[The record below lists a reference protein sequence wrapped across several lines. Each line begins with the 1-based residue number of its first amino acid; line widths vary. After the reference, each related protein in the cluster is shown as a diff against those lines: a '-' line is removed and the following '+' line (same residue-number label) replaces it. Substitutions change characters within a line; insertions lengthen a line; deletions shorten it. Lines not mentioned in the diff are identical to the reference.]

1 MNDHPSA
8 NNMNQPGGQS
18 PWEAKP
24 NQGPQPQQGYP
35 QQPSQPYPQQP
46 QGYGQPPQPSP
57 QQPQG
62 PGQPP
67 QPSPQQPQGPGQ
79 PPQPSPQQ
87 PQGYGQPGHQQ
98 PYTQPGYQQPYAPG
112 YGQPPQPPG
121 GGRGGTNR
129 ILLITIIG
137 ILVITLGLGAWWVIA
152 NNTKPA
158 DPSTPTPTTTS
169 PSPTDTQPSKT
180 TTSPS
185 PTPRRSSSTPTP
197 SPTTA
202 PELPKQFG
210 DYNFVKNIDR
220 SNVYENS
227 SGDRIVAQFLAL
239 EILFDV
245 ERKKME
251 DLTEVGQLTC
261 GRSFYEDKETKKK
274 KYFMMCITKKYGG
287 VLELGSNESASAQ
300 ELGAEGQ
307 KFLEAWK

>member
-8 NNMNQPGGQS
+8 NNMNQPGMQS
-18 PWEAKP
+18 PWGAKP

-46 QGYGQPPQPSP
+46 QG
-57 QQPQG
+57 

-67 QPSPQQPQGPGQ
+67 QS
-79 PPQPSPQQ
+79 SPQQ

-98 PYTQPGYQQPYAPG
+98 PYAQPGYQQPYAPS

-129 ILLITIIG
+129 ILLSVIIG
-137 ILVITLGLGAWWVIA
+137 ILVLALGLGAWWVIA
-152 NNTKPA
+152 NNTTPA

-169 PSPTDTQPSKT
+169 PSPTATQPSKT
-180 TTSPS
+180 TASPS
-185 PTPRRSSSTPTP
+185 PTPRSSSSTPTS

-210 DYNFVKNIDR
+210 DYSFVKNIDR

-227 SGDRIVAQFLAL
+227 SGDRILAQFLAL
-239 EILFDV
+239 EIFFDV

-251 DLTEVGQLTC
+251 DPTEVGQLTC
-261 GRSFYEDKETKKK
+261 GRSFYEDKDTKEKK
-274 KYFMMCITKKYGG
+274 HFMMCITKKYGG
-287 VLELGSNESASAQ
+287 VLELGSTESASAQ
-300 ELGAEGQ
+300 ELGTEGQ

>member
-8 NNMNQPGGQS
+8 NNMNQPGMQS
-18 PWEAKP
+18 PWGAKP

-46 QGYGQPPQPSP
+46 QG
-57 QQPQG
+57 

-67 QPSPQQPQGPGQ
+67 QS
-79 PPQPSPQQ
+79 SPQQ

-98 PYTQPGYQQPYAPG
+98 PYAQPGYQQPDAPS

-129 ILLITIIG
+129 ILLSVIIG
-137 ILVITLGLGAWWVIA
+137 ILVLALGLGAWWVIA

-169 PSPTDTQPSKT
+169 PSPTATQPSKT
-180 TTSPS
+180 TASPS
-185 PTPRRSSSTPTP
+185 PTPRSSSSTPTS

-210 DYNFVKNIDR
+210 DYSFVKNIDR

-227 SGDRIVAQFLAL
+227 SGDRILAQFLAL
-239 EILFDV
+239 EIFFDV

-251 DLTEVGQLTC
+251 DPTEVGQLTC
-261 GRSFYEDKETKKK
+261 GRSFYEDKDTKEKK
-274 KYFMMCITKKYGG
+274 HFMMCITKKYGG
-287 VLELGSNESASAQ
+287 VLELGSTESASAQ
-300 ELGAEGQ
+300 ELGTEGQ

>member
-1 MNDHPSA
+1 MNDHPLA
-8 NNMNQPGGQS
+8 NNMNQPGRQS

-46 QGYGQPPQPSP
+46 QG
-57 QQPQG
+57 

-67 QPSPQQPQGPGQ
+67 QS
-79 PPQPSPQQ
+79 SPQQ

-98 PYTQPGYQQPYAPG
+98 PYAQPGYQQPYAPGYQQPYAPG
-112 YGQPPQPPG
+112 YGQQPQPPG

-129 ILLITIIG
+129 ILLIVIIG
-137 ILVITLGLGAWWVIA
+137 ILVIALGFGAWWVIA

-169 PSPTDTQPSKT
+169 PSPTATQPSKT
-180 TTSPS
+180 TASPS
-185 PTPRRSSSTPTP
+185 PTPRRSSSTPTS
-197 SPTTA
+197 SPATA

-210 DYNFVKNIDR
+210 DYNFVKNIDK

-227 SGDRIVAQFLAL
+227 SGDRILAQFLAL
-239 EILFDV
+239 EILFDA
-245 ERKKME
+245 EREKME

-261 GRSFYEDKETKKK
+261 GRSFYEDKDTKEK

-287 VLELGSNESASAQ
+287 VLELGSTESASAQ
-300 ELGAEGQ
+300 ELGKEGQ

>member
-67 QPSPQQPQGPGQ
+67 QPSPQQPQG
-79 PPQPSPQQ
+79 
-87 PQGYGQPGHQQ
+87 YGQPGHQQ

-121 GGRGGTNR
+121 GTNR
-129 ILLITIIG
+129 ILLIVIIG
-137 ILVITLGLGAWWVIA
+137 ILVIALGLGAWWVIA

>member
-8 NNMNQPGGQS
+8 NNMNQPGMQS
-18 PWEAKP
+18 PWGAKP

-35 QQPSQPYPQQP
+35 QQPSQPY
-46 QGYGQPPQPSP
+46 S

-67 QPSPQQPQGPGQ
+67 QS
-79 PPQPSPQQ
+79 SPQQ

-98 PYTQPGYQQPYAPG
+98 PYAQPGYQQPYAPS

-129 ILLITIIG
+129 ILLSVIIG
-137 ILVITLGLGAWWVIA
+137 ILVLALGLGAWWVIA

-169 PSPTDTQPSKT
+169 PSPTATQPSKT
-180 TTSPS
+180 TASPS
-185 PTPRRSSSTPTP
+185 PTPRSSSSTPTS

-210 DYNFVKNIDR
+210 DYSFVKNIDR

-227 SGDRIVAQFLAL
+227 SGDRILAQFLAL
-239 EILFDV
+239 EIFFDV

-251 DLTEVGQLTC
+251 DPTEVGQLTC
-261 GRSFYEDKETKKK
+261 GRSFYEDKDTKEKK
-274 KYFMMCITKKYGG
+274 HFMMCITKKYGG
-287 VLELGSNESASAQ
+287 VLELGSTESASAQ
-300 ELGAEGQ
+300 ELGTEGQ

>member
-8 NNMNQPGGQS
+8 NNMNQPGMQS
-18 PWEAKP
+18 PWGAKP

-35 QQPSQPYPQQP
+35 QQPSQPY
-46 QGYGQPPQPSP
+46 S

-67 QPSPQQPQGPGQ
+67 QS
-79 PPQPSPQQ
+79 SPQQ

-98 PYTQPGYQQPYAPG
+98 PYAQPGYQQPYAPS

-137 ILVITLGLGAWWVIA
+137 ILVIALGLGAWWVIA

-169 PSPTDTQPSKT
+169 PSPTATQPSKT
-180 TTSPS
+180 TASPS
-185 PTPRRSSSTPTP
+185 PTPRSSSSTPTS

-210 DYNFVKNIDR
+210 DYSFVKNIDR

-227 SGDRIVAQFLAL
+227 SGDRILAQFLAL
-239 EILFDV
+239 EIFFDV

-251 DLTEVGQLTC
+251 DPTEVGQLTC
-261 GRSFYEDKETKKK
+261 GRSFYEDKDTKEKK
-274 KYFMMCITKKYGG
+274 HFMMCITKKYGG
-287 VLELGSNESASAQ
+287 VLELGSTESASAQ
-300 ELGAEGQ
+300 ELGTEGQ

>member
-1 MNDHPSA
+1 MNEHPSA

-35 QQPSQPYPQQP
+35 QQPPQPY
-46 QGYGQPPQPSP
+46 P

-79 PPQPSPQQ
+79 PPQPSPQG
-87 PQGYGQPGHQQ
+87 PGQPGHQQ

-129 ILLITIIG
+129 ILLIVIIG
-137 ILVITLGLGAWWVIA
+137 ILVIALGLGAWWVIA

-169 PSPTDTQPSKT
+169 PSPTATQPSKT

-185 PTPRRSSSTPTP
+185 PTPRRSTSTPTP

-210 DYNFVKNIDR
+210 NYNFVKNIDR

-227 SGDRIVAQFLAL
+227 SGNRIVAQFLAL

-251 DLTEVGQLTC
+251 DPTEVGQLTC

>member
-8 NNMNQPGGQS
+8 NNMNQPGMQS
-18 PWEAKP
+18 PWGAKP

-35 QQPSQPYPQQP
+35 QQPSQPY
-46 QGYGQPPQPSP
+46 S

-67 QPSPQQPQGPGQ
+67 QS
-79 PPQPSPQQ
+79 SPQQ

-98 PYTQPGYQQPYAPG
+98 PYAQPGYQQPYAPG

-129 ILLITIIG
+129 ILLSVIIG
-137 ILVITLGLGAWWVIA
+137 ILVLALGLGAWWVIA
-152 NNTKPA
+152 NNTTPA

-169 PSPTDTQPSKT
+169 PSPTATQPSKT
-180 TTSPS
+180 TASPS
-185 PTPRRSSSTPTP
+185 PTPRSSSSTPTS

-210 DYNFVKNIDR
+210 DYSFVKNIDR

-227 SGDRIVAQFLAL
+227 SGDRILAQFLAL
-239 EILFDV
+239 EIFFDV

-251 DLTEVGQLTC
+251 DPTEVGQLTC
-261 GRSFYEDKETKKK
+261 GRSFYEDKDTKDK

-287 VLELGSNESASAQ
+287 VLELGSTESASAQ
-300 ELGAEGQ
+300 ELGTEGQ

>member
-1 MNDHPSA
+1 MNDHPLA
-8 NNMNQPGGQS
+8 NNMNQPGMQS
-18 PWEAKP
+18 PWGAKP

-46 QGYGQPPQPSP
+46 QG
-57 QQPQG
+57 
-62 PGQPP
+62 PGQTP
-67 QPSPQQPQGPGQ
+67 QS
-79 PPQPSPQQ
+79 SLQQ

-98 PYTQPGYQQPYAPG
+98 PYAQPGYGQPYAPG

-129 ILLITIIG
+129 ILLSVIIG
-137 ILVITLGLGAWWVIA
+137 ILVIALGLGAWWVIA
-152 NNTKPA
+152 NNTTPA

-169 PSPTDTQPSKT
+169 PSPTATQPSKT
-180 TTSPS
+180 TASPS
-185 PTPRRSSSTPTP
+185 PTPRRSSSTPTS

-227 SGDRIVAQFLAL
+227 SGDRILAQFLKL
-239 EILFDV
+239 EILFDT
-245 ERKKME
+245 EREKME

-261 GRSFYEDKETKKK
+261 GRSFYEDKETKEK
-274 KYFMMCITKKYGG
+274 KYFMMCITKKYDG
-287 VLELGSNESASAQ
+287 VLELGSAESTSAQ
-300 ELGAEGQ
+300 ELGSEGQ

>member
-8 NNMNQPGGQS
+8 NNMNQPGMQS
-18 PWEAKP
+18 PWGAKP

-46 QGYGQPPQPSP
+46 QG
-57 QQPQG
+57 
-62 PGQPP
+62 PGQTP
-67 QPSPQQPQGPGQ
+67 QS
-79 PPQPSPQQ
+79 SPQQ

-98 PYTQPGYQQPYAPG
+98 PYAQPGYGQPYAPS

-129 ILLITIIG
+129 ILLSVIIG
-137 ILVITLGLGAWWVIA
+137 ILVIALGLGAWWVIA
-152 NNTKPA
+152 NNTTPA

-169 PSPTDTQPSKT
+169 PSPTATQPSKT
-180 TTSPS
+180 TASPS
-185 PTPRRSSSTPTP
+185 PTPGRSSSTPTS

-227 SGDRIVAQFLAL
+227 SGDRILAQFLKL
-239 EILFDV
+239 EILFDT
-245 ERKKME
+245 EREKME

-261 GRSFYEDKETKKK
+261 GRSFYEDKDTKEK
-274 KYFMMCITKKYGG
+274 KYFMMCITKKYDG
-287 VLELGSNESASAQ
+287 VLELGSAESTSAQ
-300 ELGAEGQ
+300 ELGTEGQ

>member
-1 MNDHPSA
+1 M
-8 NNMNQPGGQS
+8 
-18 PWEAKP
+18 
-24 NQGPQPQQGYP
+24 
-35 QQPSQPYPQQP
+35 
-46 QGYGQPPQPSP
+46 
-57 QQPQG
+57 
-62 PGQPP
+62 
-67 QPSPQQPQGPGQ
+67 
-79 PPQPSPQQ
+79 
-87 PQGYGQPGHQQ
+87 
-98 PYTQPGYQQPYAPG
+98 
-112 YGQPPQPPG
+112 
-121 GGRGGTNR
+121 
-129 ILLITIIG
+129 IIG
-137 ILVITLGLGAWWVIA
+137 ILVIALGLGAWWVIA

-169 PSPTDTQPSKT
+169 PSPTATQPSKT

-185 PTPRRSSSTPTP
+185 PTPRRSTSTPTP

-251 DLTEVGQLTC
+251 DPTEVGQLTC

>member
-1 MNDHPSA
+1 MNDHPLA
-8 NNMNQPGGQS
+8 NNMNQPGMQS
-18 PWEAKP
+18 PWGAKP

-46 QGYGQPPQPSP
+46 QG
-57 QQPQG
+57 
-62 PGQPP
+62 PGQTP
-67 QPSPQQPQGPGQ
+67 QS
-79 PPQPSPQQ
+79 SLQQ

-98 PYTQPGYQQPYAPG
+98 PYAQPGYGQPYAPS

-129 ILLITIIG
+129 ILLSVIVG
-137 ILVITLGLGAWWVIA
+137 ILVIALGLGAWWVIA
-152 NNTKPA
+152 NNTTPA

-169 PSPTDTQPSKT
+169 PSPTATQPSKT
-180 TTSPS
+180 TASPS
-185 PTPRRSSSTPTP
+185 PTPGRSSSTPTS

-227 SGDRIVAQFLAL
+227 SGDRILAQFLKL
-239 EILFDV
+239 EILFDT
-245 ERKKME
+245 EREKME

-261 GRSFYEDKETKKK
+261 GRSFYEDKETKEK
-274 KYFMMCITKKYGG
+274 KYFMMCITKKYDG
-287 VLELGSNESASAQ
+287 VLELGSAESTSAQ
-300 ELGAEGQ
+300 ELGSEGQ

>member
-1 MNDHPSA
+1 MNDHPLA
-8 NNMNQPGGQS
+8 NNMNQPGMQS
-18 PWEAKP
+18 PWGAKP

-35 QQPSQPYPQQP
+35 QQPSQPY
-46 QGYGQPPQPSP
+46 S

-67 QPSPQQPQGPGQ
+67 QS
-79 PPQPSPQQ
+79 SPQQ

-98 PYTQPGYQQPYAPG
+98 PYAQPGYQQPYAPS

-129 ILLITIIG
+129 ILLSVIIG
-137 ILVITLGLGAWWVIA
+137 ILVLALGLGAWWVIA

-169 PSPTDTQPSKT
+169 PSPTATQPSKT
-180 TTSPS
+180 TASPS
-185 PTPRRSSSTPTP
+185 PTPRSSSSTPTS

-210 DYNFVKNIDR
+210 DYSFVKNIDR

-227 SGDRIVAQFLAL
+227 SGDRILAQFLAL
-239 EILFDV
+239 EIFFDV

-251 DLTEVGQLTC
+251 DPTEVGQLTC
-261 GRSFYEDKETKKK
+261 GRSFYEDKDTKEKK
-274 KYFMMCITKKYGG
+274 HFMMCITKKYGG
-287 VLELGSNESASAQ
+287 VLELGSTESASAQ
-300 ELGAEGQ
+300 ELGTEGQ

>member
-1 MNDHPSA
+1 MNNYPSA

-46 QGYGQPPQPSP
+46 QG
-57 QQPQG
+57 

-67 QPSPQQPQGPGQ
+67 QS
-79 PPQPSPQQ
+79 SPQQ

-98 PYTQPGYQQPYAPG
+98 PYTQPGYQQPYAPGYQQPYAPG

-129 ILLITIIG
+129 ILLIVIIG
-137 ILVITLGLGAWWVIA
+137 ILVIALGLGAWWVIA

>member
-8 NNMNQPGGQS
+8 NNMNQPGMQS
-18 PWEAKP
+18 PWGAKP

-46 QGYGQPPQPSP
+46 QG
-57 QQPQG
+57 

-67 QPSPQQPQGPGQ
+67 QS
-79 PPQPSPQQ
+79 SPQQ

-98 PYTQPGYQQPYAPG
+98 PYAQPGYGQPYAPS

-129 ILLITIIG
+129 ILLSVIIG
-137 ILVITLGLGAWWVIA
+137 ILVLALGLGAWWVIA

-169 PSPTDTQPSKT
+169 PSPTATQPSKT
-180 TTSPS
+180 TASPS
-185 PTPRRSSSTPTP
+185 PTPRSSSSTPTS

-210 DYNFVKNIDR
+210 DYSFVKNIDR

-227 SGDRIVAQFLAL
+227 SGDRILAQFLAL
-239 EILFDV
+239 EIFFDV

-251 DLTEVGQLTC
+251 DPTEVGQLTC
-261 GRSFYEDKETKKK
+261 GRSFYEDKDTKEKK
-274 KYFMMCITKKYGG
+274 HFMMCITKKYGG
-287 VLELGSNESASAQ
+287 VLELGSTESASAQ
-300 ELGAEGQ
+300 ELGTEGQ

>member
-8 NNMNQPGGQS
+8 NNMNQPGMQS
-18 PWEAKP
+18 PWGAKP

-35 QQPSQPYPQQP
+35 QQPSQPY
-46 QGYGQPPQPSP
+46 S

-67 QPSPQQPQGPGQ
+67 QS
-79 PPQPSPQQ
+79 SPQQ

-98 PYTQPGYQQPYAPG
+98 PYAQPGYQQPYAPG

-129 ILLITIIG
+129 ILLSVIIG
-137 ILVITLGLGAWWVIA
+137 ILVLALGLGAWWVIA

-169 PSPTDTQPSKT
+169 PSPTATQPSKT
-180 TTSPS
+180 TASPS
-185 PTPRRSSSTPTP
+185 PTPRSSSSTPTS

-210 DYNFVKNIDR
+210 DYSFVKNIDR

-227 SGDRIVAQFLAL
+227 SGDRILAQFLAL
-239 EILFDV
+239 EIFFDV

-251 DLTEVGQLTC
+251 DPTEVGQLTC
-261 GRSFYEDKETKKK
+261 GRSFYEDKDTKEKK
-274 KYFMMCITKKYGG
+274 HFMMCITKKYGG
-287 VLELGSNESASAQ
+287 VLELGSTESASAQ
-300 ELGAEGQ
+300 ELGTEGQ